1 MGTVVLF
8 VHIIQIVP
16 QESISSGMFG
26 LHPALLPTHFYRLT
40 YILLAYDLSLP
51 LMLEAFA
58 GTRNPDA
65 IIGGDVVND
74 EVRFG
79 WAGAVRKWPALGD
92 SEDICF

>member
-1 MGTVVLF
+1 M
-8 VHIIQIVP
+8 
-16 QESISSGMFG
+16 
-26 LHPALLPTHFYRLT
+26 LPTHFYRLAC
-40 YILLAYDLSLP
+40 ILLADDLSLP

-79 WAGAVRKWPALGD
+79 RAGAARKWLALGGD
-92 SEDICF
+92 LFE